1 MTHFELQAWGV
12 EESEK
17 QYHQSV
23 FRVNANDFYFWIYL
37 KRLILRGDLTCFRLK
52 SHPKSRPTAISL
64 CKVKV
69 SFVNRNK
76 GNLRFTKE
84 NLQWDDI
91 LDGSSI

>member
-1 MTHFELQAWGV
+1 M

-17 QYHQSV
+17 QYYQSV

-37 KRLILRGDLTCFRLK
+37 KRLILRGDLPCFRLK

-64 CKVKV
+64 CKIKV

-84 NLQWDDI
+84 NLSWGYFLGDT
-91 LDGSSI
+91 SI